1 MPLTEHSPSLANPT
15 ICSPSGSDHPSSL
28 APTNQHNL
36 APWEIS
42 VFEPSDFFHYGV
54 GVGGQ
59 HLDPLGGLGDGSL
72 SDNWLTGVIDNG
84 SFGMDLT
91 GLDWSEGA
99 RPAPVPAFDISHVL
113 QNDVYDHILTTT
125 TTMPNTAA
133 LTVTT
138 MPSSAN
144 VTPLQQSPSSTL
156 SHDFGSETT
165 PPFSASTDPSAQ
177 RNPRKRSPP
186 VDPETAIK
194 RQRNNIAARK
204 YRQKKIDRISEL
216 EAELKEV
223 KDDRDDL
230 RVRLARQEAEVAAL
244 KSLFKIKGGFDV

>member
-1 MPLTEHSPSLANPT
+1 MA
-15 ICSPSGSDHPSSL
+15 SSS
-28 APTNQHNL
+28 QHNL

-42 VFEPSDFFHYGV
+42 VFEPSEFFHYGV
-54 GVGGQ
+54 GVGGLHPDL
-59 HLDPLGGLGDGSL
+59 HLNLNNNNSDALGVNSSL
-72 SDNWLTGVIDNG
+72 SDNWLTGVVDNG
-84 SFGMDLT
+84 SFGGVGLT

-99 RPAPVPAFDISHVL
+99 RPAPLPDFDLSQVL
-113 QNDVYDHILTTT
+113 QNDVLDHILTTT
-125 TTMPNTAA
+125 MPPSASM
-133 LTVTT
+133 TVTT

-144 VTPLQQSPSSTL
+144 VTPMQQSPSSTL
-156 SHDFGSETT
+156 SNEFYPETT
-165 PPFSASTDPSAQ
+165 PPISGTESQ
-177 RNPRKRSPP
+177 KRKRSPP

-216 EAELKEV
+216 EAELKEM

-244 KSLFKIKGGFDV
+244 KSLFKIKAGMDS